1 MVETG
6 RLVGPSQPAATVKSC
21 WSQCRGAVGMY
32 TCTHTCALS
41 LHTSTHLSREA
52 SRGCHGPFKSWED
65 RVLAL
70 GWGPTSCIIGWAAP
84 PGFGPGVTGES
95 VEGAPRN
102 LRLGEGGNRLGL
114 F

>member
-1 MVETG
+1 M
-6 RLVGPSQPAATVKSC
+6 
-21 WSQCRGAVGMY
+21 
-32 TCTHTCALS
+32 
-41 LHTSTHLSREA
+41 
-52 SRGCHGPFKSWED
+52 
-65 RVLAL
+65 LAL

-102 LRLGEGGNRLGL
+102 LGLGEGGNRLGL